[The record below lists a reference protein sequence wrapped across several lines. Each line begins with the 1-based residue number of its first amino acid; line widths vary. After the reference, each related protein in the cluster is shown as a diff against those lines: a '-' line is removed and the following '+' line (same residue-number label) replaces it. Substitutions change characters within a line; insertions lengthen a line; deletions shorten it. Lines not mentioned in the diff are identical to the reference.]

1 MKLIA
6 LLLVLSLTAC
16 APEPTAPSDESLAG
30 TWNSTVHVFTISTMR
45 MQLVQ
50 EPQGIVSGQW
60 FIRADDAA
68 ERSGSI
74 IGRNSVAQAEIQFLG
89 LGQFEGAHVETNT
102 LRGVFAIGE
111 HFENISFVR
120 GTAAAQ

>member
-6 LLLVLSLTAC
+6 LLLMLSLTAC
-16 APEPTAPSDESLAG
+16 GPEPTAPSDESLAG
-30 TWNSTVHVFTISTMR
+30 TWGSTVHVFTISAMR
-45 MQLVQ
+45 MQLLQ

-74 IGRNSVAQAEIQFLG
+74 IGRNTVAQVEIQLLG
-89 LGQFEGAHVETNT
+89 LGEFEGAHVETNT
-102 LRGVFAIGE
+102 MRGVFAIGE
-111 HFENISFVR
+111 HFENITFVR
-120 GTAAAQ
+120 GTATTQ